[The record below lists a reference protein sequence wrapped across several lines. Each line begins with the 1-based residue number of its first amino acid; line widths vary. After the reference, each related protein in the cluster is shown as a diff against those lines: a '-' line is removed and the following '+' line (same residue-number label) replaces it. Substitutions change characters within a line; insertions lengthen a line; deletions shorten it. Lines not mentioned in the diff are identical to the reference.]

1 MISGLLAFAL
11 ALMFALLLTLLIV
24 CLVRLARQNRTVE
37 DLQRRHVL
45 AQLQLQHVTPILM
58 LLDQHGRTVLHNKPL
73 PKQWQQQSLFEGAPV
88 SPHCM
93 ARWMSQPQQR
103 RSCIFW
109 LTPEKE
115 ARRWR
120 CCLTP
125 LADQPYWLLQ
135 AEDINDRLLKQRL
148 AEERYLQLQQQSE
161 SRSRFLASMSHEI
174 RTPMTG
180 LLGTVS
186 LMEQTELNSEQQ
198 SLLETMQHS
207 AEHLLTI
214 INDILDLSKI
224 EAGKLAISEQ
234 PFAPRQLLQ
243 ELLESVR
250 GYRHSKE
257 GAEVL
262 LESDVAPTVAD
273 RLLGDVVRIR
283 QILMNFLTNALKFTA
298 SGSIRLELKPLPE
311 KDWVVFSVTDSGEGI
326 DAEQALQLF
335 EEYAQGQQATNQT
348 SGTGLGLHI
357 CKRLARLM
365 GGRVGVISMPGEGA
379 CFWLELQLPAVQE
392 AEAPSIQ
399 SERAIAATSL
409 ANVRILLAE
418 DNLVNQKVAVQMLE
432 RLGCQVTLVVNGEQA
447 VKQWQPDQFDLVLMD
462 CHMPVM
468 DGIEA
473 TRRIRARE
481 QQGQHTPI
489 VALSADVMGEQRKA
503 CDEAGMDGYLSK
515 PIRLQELQR
524 QLPRFL
530 SQNTMAPRT
539 VAQSTLP

>member
-1 MISGLLAFAL
+1 MLA
-11 ALMFALLLTLLIV
+11 
-24 CLVRLARQNRTVE
+24 E
-37 DLQRRHVL
+37 
-45 AQLQLQHVTPILM
+45 LQLQHVTPILM
-58 LLDQHGRTVLHNKPL
+58 LLDHHGRTVLHNKPL
-73 PKQWQQQSLFEGAPV
+73 PQQWQYQSLFEGAPV
-88 SPHCM
+88 SPHCL

-115 ARRWR
+115 GLRWR

-125 LADQPYWLLQ
+125 LADQSYWLLQ
-135 AEDINDRLLKQRL
+135 VENISERL
-148 AEERYLQLQQQSE
+148 ASQQSAQQRYLQLQQQLE

-207 AEHLLTI
+207 TEHLLTI

-234 PFAPRQLLQ
+234 PFEPRQLLQ

-250 GYRHSKE
+250 GSSRVKTSHATE
-257 GAEVL
+257 GDALTLEWEVAAA
-262 LESDVAPTVAD
+262 VAQQL
-273 RLLGDVVRIR
+273 RGDVVRIR

-298 SGSIRLELKPLPE
+298 SGSIRLTLKPLAE
-311 KDWVVFSVTDSGEGI
+311 KDWLVFCVTDSGEGI

-335 EEYAQGQQATNQT
+335 EEYAQGQQQANQT

-379 CFWLELQLPAVQE
+379 CFWLELQLPAVRESE
-392 AEAPSIQ
+392 AQ
-399 SERAIAATSL
+399 SANLEQPTATTNL
-409 ANVRILLAE
+409 LNVRILLAE

-432 RLGCQVTLVVNGEQA
+432 RLGCQVTLAVNGEEA
-447 VKQWQPDQFDLVLMD
+447 VDYWQPDQFDLVLMD

-473 TRRIRARE
+473 TRRIRAKE
-481 QQGQHTPI
+481 QPGQRTPI
-489 VALSADVMGEQRKA
+489 VALSADVMGEQRQA

-524 QLPRFL
+524 QLPKFL
-530 SQNTMAPRT
+530 P
-539 VAQSTLP
+539 QSTLP

>member
-1 MISGLLAFAL
+1 MTSELLAFAL
-11 ALMFALLLTLLIV
+11 ALMIALLLALLIV
-24 CLVRLARQNRTVE
+24 CLVRLARQNRRVE
-37 DLQRRHVL
+37 DLQRRHTL
-45 AQLQLQHVTPILM
+45 AQLQLEHVTPILM
-58 LLDQHGRTVLHNKPL
+58 LLDHHGRTVLHNKPL

-88 SPHCM
+88 SPNCM

-109 LTPEKE
+109 LTPEK
-115 ARRWR
+115 ASRRWR

-125 LADQPYWLLQ
+125 LADQPYWILQ
-135 AEDINDRLLKQRL
+135 AEDINDRLLKQRS

-283 QILMNFLTNALKFTA
+283 QILMNFLTNALKFTV

-335 EEYAQGQQATNQT
+335 EEYAQGQQAANQT

-392 AEAPSIQ
+392 AEAPSIK

-432 RLGCQVTLVVNGEQA
+432 RLGCQVTLAVKGEQA
-447 VKQWQPDQFDLVLMD
+447 VEQWQPDQFDLVLMD

-481 QQGQHTPI
+481 QQGQRTTI

-530 SQNTMAPRT
+530 SQNT